1 MTLETMIENLSLQ
14 EKMTAMEL
22 IWRDLSAEPA
32 SFPSP
37 EWHRVVIAD
46 RLASGSPAQGIPLN
60 EARKA
65 VHEAIDARRT
75 AN

>member
-1 MTLETMIENLSLQ
+1 MTIETMIESLSLQ

-37 EWHRVVIAD
+37 EWHMAVITD
-46 RLASGSPAQGIPLN
+46 RLANPDSGRSLSLN
-60 EARKA
+60 EARQT
-65 VHEAIDARRT
+65 VQEALDARRT
-75 AN
+75 PH